1 MRVWIKSVANLLG
14 LEDNDSVS
22 VRQILED
29 AARRSS
35 QVGLGTDESEVNP
48 ELSHGIV
55 DTIDDAELVI
65 ASPEGSEAFDLT
77 PGSDLFIAIEAPR
90 GFYRGSCEAVSRWV
104 GRGANARRKGYRV
117 TVPKSLMLV
126 QRRDSH
132 RVPVAFDLAPR
143 AIVRDLTGNSK
154 VGAGTV
160 LDLSESGM
168 RLRVAP
174 LREVFQGE
182 TLLVQANF
190 PSEIPSFESLAEV
203 MYLAPSKVPDAVI
216 VGLRFTEGRP
226 ELGRAIRNL
235 DLKRNSRPAA

>member
-14 LEDNDSVS
+14 LEDTDSVS
-22 VRQILED
+22 VRQIIED
-29 AARRSS
+29 AARRSAA
-35 QVGLGTDESEVNP
+35 VGLGTEESEASP
-48 ELSHGIV
+48 ELGHGVV
-55 DTIDDAELVI
+55 DTIDGGELVI
-65 ASPEGSEAFDLT
+65 ASPEGSDGYDLV
-77 PGSDLFIAIEAPR
+77 PGTDLFIAIEAPR

-104 GRGANARRKGYRV
+104 GRGENARRKGYRV
-117 TVPKSLMLV
+117 TMPKSLMLV

-154 VGAGTV
+154 IGAGTV

-182 TLLVQANF
+182 TLLVQATF

-203 MYLAPSKVPDAVI
+203 MYIAPSKVPDAMI
-216 VGLRFTEGRP
+216 VGLRFTEARP

-235 DLKRNSRPAA
+235 DMKRSVRPAA